1 MRRGKLSVALLV
13 VAGAAVVG
21 GVSSSQSWSMLLRA
35 VLGAM

>member
-1 MRRGKLSVALLV
+1 MRRAKLV
-13 VAGAAVVG
+13 VALAVVALAVIAG